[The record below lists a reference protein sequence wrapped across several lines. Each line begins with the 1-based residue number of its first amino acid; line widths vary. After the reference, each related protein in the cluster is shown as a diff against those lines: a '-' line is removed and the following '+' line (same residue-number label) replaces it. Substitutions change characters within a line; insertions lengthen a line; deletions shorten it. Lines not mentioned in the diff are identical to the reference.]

1 MFSLTVSG
9 SVAFGLSGM
18 LFDEFCAS
26 STVAAKELGV
36 SSIAISCMAQAGTT
50 ATETVIAATE
60 AVTAIFIKLF
70 GDIIV
75 SLSHKTHFTR

>member
-36 SSIAISCMAQAGTT
+36 SSIAISCMA
-50 ATETVIAATE
+50 
-60 AVTAIFIKLF
+60 
-70 GDIIV
+70 
-75 SLSHKTHFTR
+75 